1 MRSLIRILL
10 GSLLVLAASAP
21 AREDD
26 GQQKPNRRKA
36 RQEESAAAQPAG
48 AGAKA
53 STPARVR
60 GQHRWQVPYPTPA
73 AVTPQVRRP
82 GSSRSRPQRD
92 QPNAGKIRK
101 GHANF
106 HAQPKPQQAAPLP
119 FDENRGI
126 KGSEHWQ
133 GDKYAPFRSYRSHRH
148 DRNWYHKHYHHIVLI
163 CGGYYYWH
171 DFYWYPAWGYDP
183 FSSYYV
189 YDGPIYA
196 GTVMELPDQLI
207 ADVQS
212 ALQELGY
219 YDGEVDGILGELT
232 QEAIVAYQADN
243 QLYQTGAIDQPT
255 VESLGLN

>member
-26 GQQKPNRRKA
+26 GQQKPNRRKE
-36 RQEESAAAQPAG
+36 RQEETAAAQPAG
-48 AGAKA
+48 
-53 STPARVR
+53 VR
-60 GQHRWQVPYPTPA
+60 GKTRTQVRGAHRWEVAYPTPA
-73 AVTPQVRRP
+73 AVTPRVRRP
-82 GSSRSRPQRD
+82 DSFRSTL
-92 QPNAGKIRK
+92 QPKRRAAGKNRIR
-101 GHANF
+101 HANF
-106 HAQPKPQQAAPLP
+106 HAQPKPQQAAPVP

-171 DFYWYPAWGYDP
+171 DFYWYPAWGYDS
-183 FSSYYV
+183 FYSYYV

-232 QEAIVAYQADN
+232 QEAITAYQADN